1 MAVHVINE
9 ARRCLQC
16 KKPLCRLKGCPA
28 QTNIPEM
35 IRLFL
40 AGKSRE
46 AGAMLFANNP
56 MSVVCSLVC
65 DHEAQCEG
73 HCIQGRKG
81 SPVQISSIEH
91 YISDAYLDWAVLE
104 REPAKHQQIAVI
116 GSGPAGIT
124 VAVRLAQRGYDITIF
139 ERKDKIG
146 GMMRYGIPE
155 FRLPKSI
162 LERYQTKLQALG
174 IRIRPNTT
182 IGEALHLDDLFA
194 DGFDAVFIGSGA
206 WKARRLNVRGES
218 LGNVAYAVDYLQNPE
233 VYELGD
239 RVAVIGGG
247 NSAMDV
253 ARTAVRMGSQHV
265 TIYCRGQKA
274 RASQRE
280 IDYALADGID
290 FEYGLGVAE
299 LTPDGPLFRERTFD
313 TEGNVIE
320 EGEPA
325 LYPADTTIIAASQ
338 TTKSKIVNTTTGLA
352 LNDKGLIA
360 VHGNGETSR
369 EGVFSGGDVVLGPWN
384 VIQTVKNSKL
394 VAEAMDHYLT
404 AKRGE

>member
-124 VAVRLAQRGYDITIF
+124 VAVRLAQRGYDITIC

-182 IGEALHLDDLFA
+182 IGEALYLDDLFA

-280 IDYALADGID
+280 IDYALADGVD

-313 TEGNVIE
+313 AEGNVIE

-394 VAEAMDHYLT
+394 VAEAMDRYLT

>member
-139 ERKDKIG
+139 ECKDKIG

-253 ARTAVRMGSQHV
+253 PRTAVRMGSQHV

-280 IDYALADGID
+280 IDYALADGVD

-313 TEGNVIE
+313 AEGNVVE

-394 VAEAMDHYLT
+394 VAEAMDRYLT